1 MMPQWIKTA
10 QWKLI
15 IPCLFLLLT
24 SILLIVNANCSK
36 PHGLSAEAPVCVGG
50 QLSIQSWL
58 VIVGLEFG
66 FLGYF
71 FLSRI
76 AEVLVSKV
84 LTRGLT
90 GDGMG
95 FASLLNSQRTAPWR
109 TQMRFGL
116 KRVLGIRIFGVVIVV
131 VFSILYK
138 YSFVRVER
146 YSTFLL
152 NDTQK
157 AVIIG
162 CNSGGCNDG
171 VSDNIAGSLAGTMS
185 SSSNI
190 SFNPGSPM
198 RAKQYTQVYGPSQ
211 PAWAPQLKTGTEF
224 LCTPTYYSRNK
235 ILPNDAFWT
244 PPMVGTDAYNNG
256 VRFFDTLGGTL
267 ADVYSA
273 NGTLQILSAKYGANA
288 TTCYTS
294 KLTAMVSV
302 CVGYA
307 SWSVNNTITPETLL
321 QDPVDIDCYQENFD
335 LISWANSPGAQ
346 FTLNLLGGLGSKN
359 INNLPQSTAAMNVIL
374 ASLNHSA
381 AMTIQE
387 GKVKANLLAKPV
399 KTAMPAECSSSTA
412 TKPWVVSG
420 VSYNNG
426 TGMTL
431 LGAVLQGLIL
441 LFTLLALVLLFWQ
454 TPTLLT
460 EWPAQWLVLACS
472 MNQAKVQEAVEHTS
486 FGRNEVDGELW
497 INMTTENDK
506 RVGKASK
513 RNSLMFNAEEIE
525 TKRISYRRRTED
537 GLKRLSLS
545 QVDNGGPSNAA

>member
-10 QWKLI
+10 HWKFIILSLI
-15 IPCLFLLLT
+15 LLLT

-36 PHGLSAEAPVCVGG
+36 PYGISAEALVCVGG

-71 FLSRI
+71 LFPRI
-76 AEVLVSKV
+76 AEVLISKV
-84 LTRGLT
+84 LTRGLA
-90 GDGMG
+90 GDGMS
-95 FASLLNSQRTAPWR
+95 FASLLNSQRTAPWK

-116 KRVLGIRIFGVVIVV
+116 KRVLGIRILGVVIIL

-146 YSTFLL
+146 YSSFTLD
-152 NDTQK
+152 DTQK
-157 AVIIG
+157 PIILG
-162 CNSGGCNDG
+162 CNGGGCNGG
-171 VSDNIAGSLAGTMS
+171 VSDNFAGALSGTMG

-235 ILPNDAFWT
+235 IYPNDQFWT
-244 PPMVGTDAYNNG
+244 PLVVGTDVYNNG
-256 VRFFDTLGGTL
+256 VRFFDTSGGTL
-267 ADVYSA
+267 VDVYSA
-273 NGTLQILSAKYGANA
+273 NGTLQILSAKYGSNA

-307 SWSVNNTITPETLL
+307 SWSVNNTITPEALL
-321 QDPVDIDCYQENFD
+321 QDPEDIDCYQENFD

-381 AMTIQE
+381 ATNILE
-387 GKVKANLLAKPV
+387 RKVKANLLANTV

-412 TKPWVVSG
+412 SHPWVVSG

-431 LGAVLQGLIL
+431 LGAVLQGLVL
-441 LFTLLALVLLFWQ
+441 LFTLLALLLLFW
-454 TPTLLT
+454 PTSALLT
-460 EWPAQWLVLACS
+460 EWPAQWLVLACT
-472 MNQAKVQEAVEHTS
+472 MEQAKVQEAVENTS

-497 INMTTENDK
+497 MNMTTENDK
-506 RVGKASK
+506 RVSKSPK
-513 RNSLMFNAEEIE
+513 RNSLMFNAEVIE

-537 GLKRLSLS
+537 GLKRLS
-545 QVDNGGPSNAA
+545 QVDNGGPSSGA